1 MGVVLEVV
9 LEEALGVEWP
19 AELVHQEIH
28 TIYLNNTN
36 KTVKANK
43 DQLVQVEADVIK
55 KTSNYLSLTKQKQGS
70 MELLKVEV
78 EPVTT
83 LVEACFQQ
91 PAVNLEALA
100 SLVLTL
106 VECLN

>member
-1 MGVVLEVV
+1 MEV
-9 LEEALGVEWP
+9 ALGVEWP
-19 AELVHQEIH
+19 AELVPQETH

-36 KTVKANK
+36 KTVKVNK

-55 KTSNYLSLTKQKQGS
+55 KTSNYLSSDRQKQGS

-83 LVEACFQQ
+83 LVEACYQQ
-91 PAVNLEALA
+91 LAVNLEALA

-106 VECLN
+106 VGCLN